1 MDERFWE
8 TYDWFQQQLN
18 ENDPVHAGLYDLNRY
33 YSEALAD

>member
-1 MDERFWE
+1 MNERFWE